1 MADKFTIKIDGKER
15 DVKMTFGLLNALC
28 RAVGDIDGATQ
39 VTMDQNLRDAI
50 LVELLSERDKT
61 GKIKNELN
69 LAELDVEIDDM
80 LEMLDW
86 AGNHIMDFFLKGLER
101 AKALQ
106 DRNMGRLKAL
116 MPSPAGSAS

>member
-15 DVKMTFGLLNALC
+15 DIKMTFGLLNALC
-28 RAVGDIDGATQ
+28 RAVGDIDGAAQ
-39 VTMDQNLRDAI
+39 VTLDQSLREGI
-50 LVELLSERDKT
+50 LIELLSERDKA
-61 GKIKNELN
+61 GKIQEPIN
-69 LAELDVEIDDM
+69 LAELDVEINDM
-80 LEMLDW
+80 VSLLDW
-86 AGNHIMDFFLKGLER
+86 AGNHVMDFFLTGLER